1 VTALP
6 AALFDAQISKIEDA
20 CSRADNRGIPLGLV
34 LETLELKARIRASEW
49 PTLGVEHLF
58 R

>member
-34 LETLELKARIRASEW
+34 LETLN
-49 PTLGVEHLF
+49 
-58 R
+58 